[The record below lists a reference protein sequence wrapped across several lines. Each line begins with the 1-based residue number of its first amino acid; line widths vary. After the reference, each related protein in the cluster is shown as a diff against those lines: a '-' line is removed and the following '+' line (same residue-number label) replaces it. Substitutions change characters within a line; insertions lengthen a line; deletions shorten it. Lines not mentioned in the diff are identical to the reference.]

1 MSTRLLRPTERGQ
14 ITIPKEARDKLKIT
28 PDSRFKVSV
37 EGDKI
42 IYQLVSPFDMIVKE
56 FQKEAEAR
64 GYTKERLLLRT
75 LIHSDHVLL
84 LAKFIVSKVDR
95 VLKRKFPSMIQDYEN
110 VLQSLDAEILPFQTK
125 VKWSDVL
132 R

>member
-64 GYTKERLLLRT
+64 GYSKEELENELEKVRKKLFKE
-75 LIHSDHVLL
+75 IYDESD
-84 LAKFIVSKVDR
+84 D
-95 VLKRKFPSMIQDYEN
+95 
-110 VLQSLDAEILPFQTK
+110 
-125 VKWSDVL
+125 
-132 R
+132 